1 MALGLDVATLAR
13 AWTSL
18 DFARKPPSGDGSYD
32 GFNLKQVPLGVSPG
46 YFQPAGQPGLAPK
59 RLTETVARQFLS
71 RVDIG
76 VAALD

>member
-32 GFNLKQVPLGVSPG
+32 GFNLKQVPLG
-46 YFQPAGQPGLAPK
+46 
-59 RLTETVARQFLS
+59 
-71 RVDIG
+71 
-76 VAALD
+76 